1 MHDPR
6 HRVIAN
12 LRSLLARAGAVAL
25 LALALP
31 AAAHA
36 DGSGGAS
43 PSDTPSVPVTPVPAG
58 GPLLPA
64 PVDLG
69 GRIGAMVGRPVT
81 LSGTFPGG
89 AGRAVAVQRQ
99 DAKRGWVTVASATA
113 AADGSFTAVWTLDRV
128 GLFAMRAV
136 LAGAGAVQASA
147 AQTPLIAVT
156 GYRSAKATYFGPGLF
171 GNRTACGQRLTRGLR
186 GIAHRSLPCGS
197 IVELVYKGRILRAP
211 VVDRGPFARG
221 IRYDLTQ
228 ATARDLGFT
237 TTDVIGAAQVASPPA
252 AQGSR

>member
-6 HRVIAN
+6 RVTAP
-12 LRSLLARAGAVAL
+12 LRRLLARAGAVGL

-31 AAAHA
+31 ATAHA
-36 DGSGGAS
+36 DGNGGAS
-43 PSDTPSVPVTPVPAG
+43 PTADAPAVPVTTTPAA

-69 GRIGAMVGRPVT
+69 GRIGAIVGMPVT

-99 DAKRGWVTVASATA
+99 DPRSGWVTVATTTA
-113 AADGSFTAVWTLDRV
+113 DAAGNFSAVWKLDRV

-136 LAGAGAVQASA
+136 LAGDGAVQASA
-147 AQTPLIAVT
+147 SQTPLIAVT
-156 GYRSAKATYFGPGLF
+156 GYRPAKATFFGPGLY
-171 GNRTACGQRLTRGLR
+171 GNRTACGERLTRTLR

-197 IVELVYKGRILRAP
+197 IVELVYRGRVLRAP

-221 IRYDLTQ
+221 IRYDLTRQ
-228 ATARDLGFT
+228 TASDLGFT

-252 AQGSR
+252 AQGSK